1 VKQSAVSQSWDSAS
15 ATPAR
20 SARFSI
26 AQKTGRWENAVWL
39 AEPGRNADIFIF
51 GWHPRTDEEADHR
64 QTNQWQFYVMHE
76 RHLPPQSSVKLAGLE
91 KLCQPVSIN
100 ELPHAVEVLAGNQ
113 LKREDRGKP
122 GYPSVATPP

>member
-1 VKQSAVSQSWDSAS
+1 
-15 ATPAR
+15 
-20 SARFSI
+20 
-26 AQKTGRWENAVWL
+26 
-39 AEPGRNADIFIF
+39 
-51 GWHPRTDEEADHR
+51 
-64 QTNQWQFYVMHE
+64 
-76 RHLPPQSSVKLAGLE
+76 LAGLE